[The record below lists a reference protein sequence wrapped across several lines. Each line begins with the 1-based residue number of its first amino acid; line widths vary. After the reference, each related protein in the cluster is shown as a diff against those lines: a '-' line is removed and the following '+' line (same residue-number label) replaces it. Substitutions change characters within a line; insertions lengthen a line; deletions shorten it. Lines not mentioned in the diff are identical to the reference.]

1 MKRACKRHFLTRS
14 ANKHRTSRSCI
25 HFRQED
31 ATKADDHAY
40 CMRYDSLTGRK
51 QWMHKDELD
60 AQNIRRSNISEAK
73 GRKRPLDL
81 CIPPNKRTKKN
92 PKG

>member
-1 MKRACKRHFLTRS
+1 
-14 ANKHRTSRSCI
+14 
-25 HFRQED
+25 
-31 ATKADDHAY
+31 
-40 CMRYDSLTGRK
+40 MRYDSLTGRK

-81 CIPPNKRTKKN
+81 CIPPNKRKKKRLKDSRAPGFVN
-92 PKG
+92 LTGAVTVTGAI

>member
-1 MKRACKRHFLTRS
+1 
-14 ANKHRTSRSCI
+14 
-25 HFRQED
+25 
-31 ATKADDHAY
+31 
-40 CMRYDSLTGRK
+40 MRYDSLTGRE

-81 CIPPNKRTKKN
+81 CIPPNKRGKKEA
-92 PKG
+92 KG